1 MGKHHDEDSM
11 CVVLARKYRPKN
23 LEEIV
28 GQDVVVRI
36 LKNAILMNR
45 IPDVFLLSGPM
56 GVGKTSTARVI
67 AKSLNCEKGPTINPC
82 EVCKSCKEIGEGKS
96 VDVIEIDGA
105 SNRKVEEAR
114 KIIES
119 MKYPPLSSPYKIYIV
134 DEVHMLTLEAFNA
147 LLKTIEEPPLYVKFV
162 FATTRAEKLP
172 PTVLSRC
179 VVLDFKKIPESLVKE
194 HILNICKKEKVKIEE
209 EGATLIASLCEGSLR
224 NAEMLLDRAISYC
237 GNNISL
243 SCIKKSLYVLGERDI
258 QAFLETIIDG
268 NIEKTEKWLKQIE
281 NEGIDIFY
289 LFNMILH
296 VVEMYVREK
305 KCPIEQ
311 IVGVMDVF
319 YRAFMDMRSG
329 IDGEV
334 ALKTAAYKACMVK
347 NLVRI
352 EDVLQGI
359 KTMDVVSEQKIE
371 VERRIEKEMMQAKKD
386 LQIAENPIVEYIL
399 KEFEGKIVRRI

>member
-1 MGKHHDEDSM
+1 M

>member
-1 MGKHHDEDSM
+1 M

-23 LEEIV
+23 LDEIV
-28 GQDVVVRI
+28 GQNVVVRI
-36 LKNAILMNR
+36 LKSAILMNR

-67 AKSLNCEKGPTINPC
+67 AKSLNCEKGPTTNPC
-82 EVCKSCKEIGEGKS
+82 EICKSCKEIGGGKS

-119 MKYPPLSSPYKIYIV
+119 MKYPPLFSPYKIYIV

-147 LLKTIEEPPLYVKFV
+147 LLKTIEEPPLYVKFI

-209 EGATLIASLCEGSLR
+209 EAAALIARLCEGSLR

-243 SCIKKSLYVLGERDI
+243 DGIKKSLYVLGEKDI
-258 QAFLETIIDG
+258 QVFLETIIDG

-281 NEGIDIFY
+281 NEGVDIFY

-305 KCPIEQ
+305 KYPIEQ

-334 ALKTAAYKACMVK
+334 ALKIAAYKACMVK
-347 NLVRI
+347 SLVRI
-352 EDVLQGI
+352 EDALQVI
-359 KTMDVVSEQKIE
+359 KTREVMEQKIE
-371 VERRIEKEMMQAKKD
+371 GEQEKEMMKARKD

>member
-1 MGKHHDEDSM
+1 M

-23 LEEIV
+23 LDEIV
-28 GQDVVVRI
+28 GQNVVVRI
-36 LKNAILMNR
+36 LKSAILMNR

-67 AKSLNCEKGPTINPC
+67 AKSLNCEKGPTTNPC
-82 EVCKSCKEIGEGKS
+82 EICKSCKEIGGGKS

-147 LLKTIEEPPLYVKFV
+147 LLKTIEEPPLYVKFI

-209 EGATLIASLCEGSLR
+209 EAAALIARLCEGSLR

-243 SCIKKSLYVLGERDI
+243 DGIKKSLYVLGEKDI
-258 QAFLETIIDG
+258 QVFLETIIDG

-281 NEGIDIFY
+281 NEGVDIFY

-305 KCPIEQ
+305 KYPIEQ

-334 ALKTAAYKACMVK
+334 ALKIAAYKACMVK
-347 NLVRI
+347 SLVRI
-352 EDVLQGI
+352 EDALQVI
-359 KTMDVVSEQKIE
+359 KTREVMEQKIE
-371 VERRIEKEMMQAKKD
+371 GEQEKEMMKARKD